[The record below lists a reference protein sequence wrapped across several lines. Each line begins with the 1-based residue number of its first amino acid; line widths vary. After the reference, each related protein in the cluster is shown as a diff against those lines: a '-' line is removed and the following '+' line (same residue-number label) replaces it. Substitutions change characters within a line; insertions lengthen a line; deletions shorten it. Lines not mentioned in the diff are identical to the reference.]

1 MDPYISHRLPIG
13 SSSFLFEVRSS
24 LLWATGVKCC
34 SHTWAT
40 LICRPFPTSPLCP
53 FLPEWEALLSFLS
66 LVFRFLSLHR
76 FVPPSHSQVQNHVWP
91 YGSPQTNTYKI
102 TFMFKYIYIYIHVY
116 LHTHI
121 IFYILLHLPIS
132 IEINLFTNMHA
143 FYRLI
148 CTYIYTYL
156 QTCFV
161 CINACTYVHFTYFL
175 QIRVHMYI
183 IISLFCMNQFTYI
196 YIYTL
201 YMWYV
206 FGRAWFLSANV
217 KMDLLTP
224 RWKSSLSI
232 WSEAPMLWSVMLLSL
247 SWVA

>member
-13 SSSFLFEVRSS
+13 SPSFLFEVRSS

-53 FLPEWEALLSFLS
+53 FLPEWEALLSSFLLFS
-66 LVFRFLSLHR
+66 VSFPYTGLFLHHIHKYKTMCGYTAPPKQIPTKLH
-76 FVPPSHSQVQNHVWP
+76 SCLN
-91 YGSPQTNTYKI
+91 
-102 TFMFKYIYIYIHVY
+102 IYIYIHVY

-196 YIYTL
+196 YIYTN
-201 YMWYV
+201 YTCDMC
-206 FGRAWFLSANV
+206 LSAL
-217 KMDLLTP
+217 D
-224 RWKSSLSI
+224 S
-232 WSEAPMLWSVMLLSL
+232 
-247 SWVA
+247 

>member
-1 MDPYISHRLPIG
+1 MRGIA
-13 SSSFLFEVRSS
+13 V
-24 LLWATGVKCC
+24 
-34 SHTWAT
+34 
-40 LICRPFPTSPLCP
+40 
-53 FLPEWEALLSFLS
+53 FLS

-161 CINACTYVHFTYFL
+161 CINACTYVHYIFPANTCAYVYYNITFL
-175 QIRVHMYI
+175 HESIYV
-183 IISLFCMNQFTYI
+183 YI
-196 YIYTL
+196 YIHTIH
-201 YMWYV
+201 V
-206 FGRAWFLSANV
+206 ICV
-217 KMDLLTP
+217 
-224 RWKSSLSI
+224 
-232 WSEAPMLWSVMLLSL
+232 
-247 SWVA
+247 